1 MKSNKISTLTAGVVL
16 LLAGGM
22 LSGCSDKP
30 EDAANVSAEQSKEV
44 VAAEATPAPAPTPTV
59 SGVGDAAADMANE
72 AVESTS
78 EMLGA
83 ATETTSEVI
92 DSGAETISQTTDE
105 IVGLAGDTVDDAQ
118 GAAQGLID
126 DAQSTTSSAISSA
139 QDAASSAVAA
149 TQAPA
154 LASDATDVVAAN
166 PAIIRGIQQGLVN
179 AGFNPGPVDG
189 MSGAKTQDAM
199 ESFQRQNNLAVGK
212 ITKETLRALGVNF

>member
-44 VAAEATPAPAPTPTV
+44 VAAEATPTPTV

-126 DAQSTTSSAISSA
+126 DAQSTTSSAISST